1 LETVLYLDL
10 EADPKTNKVN
20 ELAVVYGVKE
30 FKGHGVA
37 IVSPWLQEAEFICG
51 HNIIAHDIPLLE
63 IGFGLIFSNKNFIDT
78 LLWSPLLFPARPY
91 HSLSKE
97 YKGFSH
103 RDENN
108 PVLDAKI
115 SAEYLHDFVIRF
127 TQLDSKWQSI
137 LLKLLANH
145 RDFGG
150 FLNYIKSQPTSQHIE
165 ELIKEVF
172 DGKVCSRVNWEFLI
186 TDFAVELSYAL
197 ALIQADQDSILSRWV
212 LNKFPQTQ
220 FILDTVRFK
229 DCKDINCH
237 YCQSKLS
244 PKAALSEYF
253 GYADFRYFLGDGSV
267 SLQEKAVTAEL
278 RNDSFISVFPT
289 GGGKSLTFQLPAM
302 MRGDLKRELTVV
314 ISPLVSLMK
323 DQVDVLE
330 TRHHNVKA
338 VFISSLL
345 SVLEREQ
352 AIDRV
357 VNGGVHLLYV
367 SPESLRSATMF
378 RVLKSRKIARFVIDE
393 AHCFSAWGQ
402 DFRVDYLFIGDFIKK
417 LQENRSLIPV
427 SCFTATAKPQVIQD
441 IKNYFKS
448 RLDLELLEFV
458 SRAERVNLAYTVVS
472 VSSPEEKLEKLIL
485 LVRDS
490 TAPTIIYCSRIR
502 TVLAVANILQ
512 KSGIPCTTFHGKL
525 EKDEKVKN
533 QNDFMQDRVDVIVA
547 TSAFGMG
554 VDKSDVQRVIHFDI
568 SDSLE
573 NYIQEAGRAGR
584 DDKIQAQCFIL
595 FNEEDLNKH
604 FALLQNS
611 KLNQK
616 EIAQIWR
623 AIKNQTRLRD
633 RLSQS
638 AFDLA
643 KAAGW
648 ETDVRDLEN
657 KVTASIAALED
668 RGYIKRTQNN
678 TKIYANSLTIK
689 KVDEAVAT
697 INHANGLTDKQKE
710 NCARVIQRLIKD
722 DECQID
728 YIANTLGLKPQEVQE
743 TVELLRS
750 IGVLDDRKDLT
761 AFLDVSR
768 SRKNAETILLK
779 MLSIEHS
786 LLNILPIGSKQFVL
800 RELNQQL
807 INSGIQSSEI
817 TEILTVFVWWEK
829 LGYISKTRVD
839 RDRQIYKLKWN
850 RTVEEIKLSFE
861 NRKAL
866 SGQLIKELKSNHAK
880 QSQESAKQD
889 FAVEFSILELKK
901 AIENDL
907 LNATVPTTQEVEK
920 GLLYLNHIHSIKLE
934 GGFMVFH
941 KRYNIERINTDN
953 YSQYNKEDYAKL
965 SGFYKHKTQQIHIV
979 GEYAKRCITDYRN
992 AMKFISDYFS
1002 LEYTEFLA
1010 AYFPR
1015 SKQRE
1020 LRRPMTA
1027 KRFGELFGGLDVN
1040 QLNVVKAESDQILV
1054 AAGPGSG
1061 KTEVLVRKIASLLT
1075 MEDVKPEQ
1083 FLMLTFSK
1091 AAALEFR
1098 TRVFQ
1103 LIPELGRFIKIATF
1117 HGFCF
1122 EMLGQLGD
1130 MDKIQNV
1137 IELTTKAIE
1146 NEELDLSLIANK
1158 SVLLLDEFQDVNKI
1172 EWKLISAIRKKT
1184 ERLRIIAVGDDDQN
1198 IYKFRGSD
1206 IKYMQEF
1213 LAEPETERFDLLVN
1227 YRSKDNIVELCN
1239 EIIQK
1244 VQTRIKSDKLLTSG
1258 PSDDGFIKIVQHSS
1272 NHLIEPLCNDLTSGN
1287 LNGTIAVLTATNNAA
1302 LTVSSYLKSKGV
1314 DAQLVAGLAGFN
1326 LSKLIEIR
1334 TIDKWLIE
1342 KRLPNGILTLDGLLL
1357 IKVEVEHQF
1366 AQNPLLNLCISVLD
1380 TYINKCGPRYH
1391 YQDWRSFIQSINM
1404 EDAVNPQD
1412 NKIYV
1417 STMHKSKGK
1426 QFDHVFILLDNFK
1439 LETDEHVRLLY
1450 VAATRAKYTLV
1461 IHENNGLFAD
1471 LGVDL
1476 SIHRERDTNPYAAPK
1491 EIEVELNLG
1500 DVQLDLYNN
1509 PSTVNLMSALKTG
1522 DELKYGEIPFAS
1534 GIARGLHTVEGRNL
1548 ILFSKRF
1555 QEKLQKLE
1563 SLGYKITNAKVA
1575 YVIYWFNDKIGVE
1588 CKVPLARIRFEKD
1601 KNH

>member
-1 LETVLYLDL
+1 LDTVLYLDL
-10 EADPKTNKVN
+10 EADPKTKKVS
-20 ELAVVYGVKE
+20 EFAFVYGTKE
-30 FKGHGVA
+30 YRGQEISAVN
-37 IVSPWLQEAEFICG
+37 PWIKEADFICG
-51 HNIIAHDIPLLE
+51 HNIIEHDLPLLE
-63 IGFGLIFSNKNFIDT
+63 SNFNLILTGKNFIDT
-78 LLWSPLLFPARPY
+78 LLWSPLLFPSKPY
-91 HSLSKE
+91 HSLSKS
-97 YKGFSH
+97 YKAYSH

-108 PVLDAKI
+108 PVLDSKI
-115 SAEYLHDFVIRF
+115 AAEYLHDFVIQF
-127 TQLDSKWQSI
+127 IMLDAKWQSVLI
-137 LLKLLANH
+137 KLLQDH
-145 RDFGG
+145 PHYGG
-150 FLNYIKSQPTSQHIE
+150 FLKYVKSQPLEQHLE
-165 ELIKEVF
+165 GLIINVF
-172 DGKVCSRVNWEFLI
+172 HGKVCSNVNWKWLI
-186 TDFAVELSYAL
+186 ENFPVELSYAL
-197 ALIQADQDSILSRWV
+197 SLIRANEDSILSKWV
-212 LNKFPQTQ
+212 LNHLGNTQ
-220 FILDTVRFK
+220 LVLDTVRFT
-229 DCKDINCH
+229 DCGDPKCE
-237 YCQSKLS
+237 YCQSKLN
-244 PKAALSEYF
+244 PKSALSEYF
-253 GYADFRYFLGDGSV
+253 GYSDFRYFPGDGPI
-267 SLQEKAVTAEL
+267 SLQEKAVSAEL
-278 RNDSFISVFPT
+278 RGESFITVFPT
-289 GGGKSLTFQLPAM
+289 GGGKSLTYQLPAM
-302 MRGDLKRELTVV
+302 IRGDLKRELTVV

-357 VNGGVHLLYV
+357 LNGGVHLLYV

-378 RVLKSRKIARFVIDE
+378 RVLQSRKIARFVIDE

-417 LQENRSLIPV
+417 LQENGSPIPV

-441 IKNYFKS
+441 ISNYFKS
-448 RLDLELLEFV
+448 RLDLDLLEFV

-472 VSSPEEKLEKLIL
+472 VSSPEEKLERMIM

-490 TAPTIIYCSRIR
+490 NAPTIIYCSRVK
-502 TVLAVANILQ
+502 TVMAVATFLQ
-512 KSGIPCTTFHGKL
+512 KSGILCTVFHGKL
-525 EKDEKVKN
+525 EKEEKVKN
-533 QNDFMQDRVDVIVA
+533 QNSFMQDKVDVIVA

-595 FNEEDLNKH
+595 FNEDDLNKH

-668 RGYIKRTQNN
+668 RGYIKRTHNN

-689 KVDEAVAT
+689 KVDLAVEK
-697 INHANGLTDKQKE
+697 INQAVGLTDKQKE
-710 NCARVIQRLIKD
+710 NCSRVIQRLIKD

-728 YIANTLGLKPQEVQE
+728 YIANALGLKAQEVQE

-750 IGVLDDRKDLT
+750 VGVLDDRKDLT

-768 SRKNAETILLK
+768 SRNNAETILLK
-779 MLSIEHS
+779 MLSIEQC
-786 LLNILPIGSKQFVL
+786 LLNILPTGSQQFVL

-807 INSGIQSSEI
+807 LNSIVQNSEI
-817 TEILTVFVWWEK
+817 SDILTVFVWWEK
-829 LGYISKTRVD
+829 LGDISKTRVD
-839 RDRQIYKLKWN
+839 RERQIYKLKWN
-850 RTVEEIKLSFE
+850 RTIEEIKSAFE
-861 NRKAL
+861 SRKSL
-866 SGQLIKELKSNHAK
+866 VVNLLTELKSNQAK
-880 QSQESAKQD
+880 QSQDFVKQD

-907 LNATVPTTQEVEK
+907 LNAVAPTTQEIEK

-941 KRYNIERINTDN
+941 KRYNIERINTN
-953 YSQYNKEDYAKL
+953 NNSQYNKEDYAKL

-979 GEYAKRCITDYRN
+979 GEYAKRCVADYSN
-992 AMKFISDYFS
+992 AMKFVSDYFS
-1002 LEYTEFLA
+1002 LDYSEFLN

-1015 SKQRE
+1015 AKQRE

-1027 KRFGELFGGLDVN
+1027 QRFEELFGGLDVN
-1040 QLNVVKAESDQILV
+1040 QLNVVKTERDQILV
-1054 AAGPGSG
+1054 TAGPGSG

-1091 AAALEFR
+1091 AAAMEFR
-1098 TRVFQ
+1098 SRVFQ

-1122 EMLGQLGD
+1122 ELLGQLGD
-1130 MDKIQNV
+1130 FDKIQNV
-1137 IELTTKAIE
+1137 IEHTTKAIE
-1146 NEELDLSLIANK
+1146 NEEIDLSLIANK
-1158 SVLLLDEFQDVNKI
+1158 SALLLDEFQDVNEI
-1172 EWKLISAIRKKT
+1172 EWNLVSAIRKKA

-1206 IKYMQEF
+1206 IKYMQQF

-1227 YRSKDNIVELCN
+1227 YRSKDNIVELSS
-1239 EIIQK
+1239 ELIRK
-1244 VQTRIKSDKLLTSG
+1244 VKSRIKSDKLLTS
-1258 PSDDGFIKIVQHSS
+1258 SQSADGFIKIVRHTSEY
-1272 NHLIEPLCNDLTSGN
+1272 LIEPLCHDLIGQKLS
-1287 LNGTIAVLTATNNAA
+1287 GTIAILTPTNNHA
-1302 LTVSSYLKSKGV
+1302 LTVSSYLKGKGV
-1314 DAQLVAGLAGFN
+1314 EAQLVAGMSGFN

-1334 TIDKWLIE
+1334 TIDEWLIQ

-1357 IKVEVEHQF
+1357 TKEEVTREL
-1366 AQNPLLNLCISVLD
+1366 AQNPHLNLCISILD
-1380 TYINKCGPRYH
+1380 TYISKCGPRYH
-1391 YQDWRSFIQSINM
+1391 YQDWRGFIQAINM
-1404 EDAVNPQD
+1404 EDALNPQD
-1412 NKIYV
+1412 NKVYV

-1426 QFDHVFILLDNFK
+1426 QFDHVYLLLENFK
-1439 LETDEHVRLLY
+1439 LDSDEQVRLLY
-1450 VAATRAKYTLV
+1450 VAATRAKNTLV
-1461 IHENNGLFAD
+1461 IHENGGLFTE
-1471 LGVDL
+1471 LGLDL
-1476 SIHRERDTNPYAAPK
+1476 SIHREKDLNSYTAP
-1491 EIEVELNLG
+1491 IELEMELSLG
-1500 DVQLDLYNN
+1500 DVQLDMYNN
-1509 PSTVNLMSALKTG
+1509 QFTMKLMNSIKTG
-1522 DELKYGEIPFAS
+1522 DELHYGEISFAN
-1534 GIARGLHTVEGRNL
+1534 GTARGLNVVGGRNL

-1555 QEKLQKLE
+1555 QEKLLRLE
-1563 SLGYKITNAKVA
+1563 SMGYKIAKAKVA
-1575 YVIYWFNDKIGVE
+1575 YVVFWYNEKLGVE
-1588 CKVPLARIRFEKD
+1588 CKVPLARIVLRKG
-1601 KNH
+1601 